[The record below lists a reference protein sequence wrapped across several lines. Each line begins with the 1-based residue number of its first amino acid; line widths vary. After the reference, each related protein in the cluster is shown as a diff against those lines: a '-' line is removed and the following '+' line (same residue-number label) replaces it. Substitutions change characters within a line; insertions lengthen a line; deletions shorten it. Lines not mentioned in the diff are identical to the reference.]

1 MRYDL
6 KNTHISIC
14 SPTVLTLF
22 TDEFDYETMTD
33 MMRGILNDEENLAGH
48 TINYHLL
55 EGSYVAQV
63 SNLSMYDATR

>member
-14 SPTVLTLF
+14 SPTVLALF

-33 MMRGILNDEENLAGH
+33 MMRGILNDKENLAGH

-55 EGSYVAQV
+55 EGSYVSQV